1 MAQFLAAFFQII
13 LQSLYMLLL
22 VSPSIEW
29 INLAAGVLGSWFTW
43 GMLLFVAINTLSVVF
58 SVIYLRVKR

>member
-1 MAQFLAAFFQII
+1 
-13 LQSLYMLLL
+13 

>member
-1 MAQFLAAFFQII
+1 MAQFLAAFFLII

-29 INLAAGVLGSWFTW
+29 PNLAAGVLGSWFTW